1 MGLQES
7 VPAARP
13 EFENQVKADLKLNA
27 SLAISILREVLN
39 LYPSAF
45 LTREIFIKLLNPTE
59 AKQDILDRLFTICAK
74 ENAEI
79 PAAKF
84 AEVILCNLSDPKSK
98 SEVFFEALDLEGTGI
113 LQKETIQKAATIFL
127 STSFTNSDINKIVD
141 DSLAAGPLTKDAFL
155 KLLDNN
161 PSWLSQVALDLKLRG
176 KFMVACVAP
185 GETGGIRHY
194 KYSSHEVVETGFT
207 PLERV
212 NYLCYSFD
220 NQFIYATCEGD
231 PCGSISAF
239 KVDGS
244 RLVFLN
250 SVSSGGNAPC
260 HLSCNHANS
269 FVYVANYGE
278 NGNASL
284 AQIALNS
291 DGTLSNNV
299 RLFKHEGYGPVAD
312 RQEGSHVHCSC
323 VTPDNK
329 FVIAVDLGIDALVSY
344 PIDPEKGINGEKKV
358 THVPAGS
365 GPRHVLFE
373 KDGKIAYVV
382 TELGN
387 TVLSFA
393 FNDGH
398 FEILNSVSTL
408 PSTFVGA
415 SYASAIKFTPD
426 RKALVVSNRGYDSIA
441 VISIDNKGS
450 IELKSI
456 VDAEGEHPRDI
467 GFVDQT
473 DILVVANRFTNNIA
487 LMKYADM
494 SLHSMKTGVAGLPL
508 PVCVLS

>member
-7 VPAARP
+7 VPAACP
-13 EFENQVKADLKLNA
+13 EFEKQVKTDLKLNA
-27 SLAISILREVLN
+27 NLSISILREVLN

-45 LTREIFIKLLNPTE
+45 LNRDIFIKLLSPTE

-84 AEVILCNLSDPKSK
+84 AEIILCNLSDRKSK
-98 SEVFFEALDLEGTGI
+98 SEVFFEALDLDGTGV
-113 LQKETIQKAATIFL
+113 LQKETIHKAATVFL
-127 STSFTNSDINKIVD
+127 STSFPNSDINQIVD
-141 DSLAAGPLTKDAFL
+141 DSLALGPLTKNAFL
-155 KLLDNN
+155 KLLDRN
-161 PSWLSQVALDLKLRG
+161 PSWLSQPDLKLHST
-176 KFMVACVAP
+176 FMVACVAS

-194 KYSSHEVVETGFT
+194 KYNSHEIIDTGFT
-207 PLERV
+207 PLECV

-220 NQFIYATCEGD
+220 KQFIYATCEGD
-231 PCGSISAF
+231 PCGSIASF

-260 HLSCNHANS
+260 YLSCNQTNS
-269 FVYVANYGE
+269 FLYVANYGE

-284 AQIALNS
+284 AEIALNS
-291 DGTLSNNV
+291 DGTLSNNI
-299 RLFKHEGYGPVAD
+299 RLFKHEGSGPVAD

-365 GPRHVLFE
+365 GPRHILFE
-373 KDGKIAYVV
+373 KDGGIAYVV

-408 PSTFVGA
+408 PSSFVGA
-415 SYASAIKFTPD
+415 SYASAIKFAPD
-426 RKALVVSNRGYDSIA
+426 GKALVVSNRGYDSIA
-441 VISIDNKGS
+441 IISIDNKGS
-450 IELKSI
+450 LELKSI

-473 DILVVANRFTNNIA
+473 DILVVANRFTNNIV

-494 SLHSMKTGVAGLPL
+494 SLHSIKTGVAGLAL
-508 PVCVLS
+508 PVGVLS